1 MIDVKKN
8 LFLLIPL
15 LFLMEMAYA
24 QKKIIGNVVDS
35 ASLAP
40 IPGVNIRIKN
50 TYQGTSTDGKGFF
63 RISITPTDTLI
74 FSFIGYKMEEFAPT
88 DLQEET
94 IIVRLTQQP
103 KLLDAVTVI
112 AKSLQGTNST
122 PVHLRSNAK
131 LMNYGPYGAGF
142 SLSYFSKE
150 EKEKRKLA
158 KVIAEQDRVRN
169 YLLVVCSPDIKQ
181 RFMEELS
188 ITEEEYYKILV
199 KFNEQST
206 SNLYDLTPEELIV
219 VFSAFYQGHVFK
231 K

>member
-1 MIDVKKN
+1 MVDLKKK
-8 LFLLIPL
+8 LFLLVLIISL
-15 LFLMEMAYA
+15 VEITYA
-24 QKKIIGNVVDS
+24 QKKIVGNVVDS

-40 IPGVNIRIKN
+40 IPAVNVRIKN

-63 RISITPTDTLI
+63 RITIAPTDTLI
-74 FSFIGYKMEEFAPT
+74 FSFIGYKTEEFAPA
-88 DLQEET
+88 DLREET
-94 IIVRLTQQP
+94 IIIRLTQQP
-103 KLLDAVTVI
+103 KILDAVTVI

-131 LMNYGPYGAGF
+131 LMNYGPYGAGL

-158 KVIAEQDRVRN
+158 KIIAEQDRIRN
-169 YLLVVCSPDIKQ
+169 YLLVVCSPDVRQ
-181 RFMEELS
+181 RLMEEFA
-188 ITEEEYYKILV
+188 ITEEDYYKILV

-206 SNLYDLTPEELIV
+206 SDLYDLTPEELIV
-219 VFSAFYQGHVFK
+219 VLSKFYQRHVFK